1 MKEDYIFFD
10 FAGTLVKMRPATLLA
25 KRFLLEKL
33 SKRFKL
39 GIITGGKRTETQ
51 NILNKLKIQDIIS
64 LKITADDSKLRK
76 PDGRLFPKMKIF
88 AYIGDTKKDE
98 SLAKN
103 GKVPF
108 FRVNKKYN
116 INQIIKKIL

>member
-1 MKEDYIFFD
+1 MQKNYIFFD

-64 LKITADDSKLRK
+64 IKITADDSKLRK
-76 PDGRLFPKMKIF
+76 PDGRLFPKKKSF

-98 SLAKN
+98 FFAKN

-116 INQIIKKIL
+116 INKIIKKLL